1 MKLLIVDDEE
11 RTREMLCK
19 HINWLEIGIHEVESA
34 RNGMLALEYC
44 QKSSPDIVLCDI
56 RMPKMDGIEFANQ
69 LRKGGASC
77 KLLFMSG
84 FSDKEYL
91 MSAIRL
97 NALDYIEKPID
108 LEKVKK
114 AVKVAVESRRL
125 EEQKQLE
132 ERHLQQTYD
141 EGLPYLRQ
149 EMVRKLVTNPGSH
162 NVSKAL
168 ESRETFLLPVKGPYT
183 VIASSF
189 NWRFARF
196 PDEPQPAH
204 ELLLRELNMNTKL
217 TLLGGICGF
226 DEKKCLILIM
236 PGTFGSSYQEQRSV
250 LEELYA
256 DISKGIDSNIR
267 FCMGVGES
275 VKELLQIPNSYQTA
289 LNACNLH
296 YYNEVSRLI
305 FADALGGNRA
315 LETDWEMVKKLRR
328 LLKEEKIEDARK
340 LIMDWTERA
349 RIARD
354 LDINRLKDSYFQF
367 LLAILDVAVQIGV
380 SETDEEMERRYI
392 WQEIN
397 QVPDLSS
404 MEEYLLSFLEL
415 FKLPDAGTGS
425 SAKLRD
431 IIQFIHKKFHE
442 KGFAIPDI
450 AKHVGMNETYLCSMF
465 KKQRGTT
472 IKEYISLLRVDKAKE
487 LLLDKDLR
495 LYEVADQTGFT
506 DANYFTTFFKKY
518 TGNTPSEYRE
528 RMSK

>member
-1 MKLLIVDDEE
+1 MNLLIVDDEE
-11 RTREMLCK
+11 RTRDMLCK

-34 RNGMLALEYC
+34 RNGMVAMECC
-44 QKSSPDIVLCDI
+44 QKFSPDIVLCDI
-56 RMPKMDGIEFANQ
+56 RMPKMNGIEFANQ
-69 LRKGGASC
+69 LRKGGTTC

-108 LEKVKK
+108 LEKVKN
-114 AVKVAVESRRL
+114 AVKMAVESKRMD
-125 EEQKQLE
+125 EQKRLE
-132 ERHLQQTYD
+132 ERHLQETYD
-141 EGLPYLRQ
+141 EGMPYLRQ
-149 EMVRKLVTNPGSH
+149 EMVRKLITNPGSH

-168 ESRETFLLPVKGPYT
+168 ESRETFLLPAKGTYT

-189 NWRFARF
+189 NWRFSRF
-196 PDEPQPAH
+196 HDEPQPAH
-204 ELLLRELNMNTKL
+204 ELLLRGLNMNTKL
-217 TLLGGICGF
+217 TMLGGICGF
-226 DEKKCLILIM
+226 DEKKFLILIM

-250 LEELYA
+250 LEELYTE
-256 DISKGIDSNIR
+256 ISKGIDSNIR

-275 VKELLQIPNSYQTA
+275 VKELLQIPNSYKTA
-289 LNACNLH
+289 LDACSLH
-296 YYNEVSRLI
+296 YYSEGNRLI
-305 FADALGGNRA
+305 FADALDGNNA
-315 LETDWEMVKKLRR
+315 LETDWEMVKRLRR
-328 LLKEEKIEDARK
+328 LLKEEKIDVARK

-349 RIARD
+349 RLARD

-392 WQEIN
+392 WQEIDK
-397 QVPDLSS
+397 VPDLSS

-415 FKLPDAGTGS
+415 FKLPDTGAGS
-425 SAKLRD
+425 SAKMRD

-442 KGFAIPDI
+442 KGFSIQDI

-465 KKQRGTT
+465 KKQRGGT
-472 IKEYISLLRVDKAKE
+472 IKEYISSLRVDKAKE
-487 LLLDKDLR
+487 LLLDKELK
-495 LYEVADQTGFT
+495 LYEVADQTGLT
-506 DANYFTTFFKKY
+506 DSNYFTTFFKKY
-518 TGNTPSEYRE
+518 AGCTPSEYRE